1 MKYFF
6 LNYEEALNHGE
17 DPVVMKVPESALKI
31 VGQMGALARKH
42 RELDRKLIQVLAEA
56 NNESE
61 DEISDTL
68 CEEDFLVDSA
78 EYGTGVNLAKEITKE
93 KYEAIRKSYYEE

>member
-6 LNYEEALNHGE
+6 LNYEQVIHYNE
-17 DPVVMKVPESALKI
+17 DPVVIKVPESALKI

-61 DEISDTL
+61 DEVSDTL
-68 CEEDFLVDSA
+68 CSQDFLVDVA
-78 EYGTGVNLAKEITKE
+78 EYGVGFNCAEEITKE
-93 KYEAIRKSYYEE
+93 EYKAIKDQRSEA